1 MARLAMTL
9 TLNTTMRG
17 CELRGLRW
25 RDVDFMDRSFT
36 VRRSK
41 TDAGERVIPLN
52 ADAWQAILQLRE
64 RSKQLFG
71 DSLSSDWYVF
81 PRAEG
86 FYRPD
91 PTLRMG
97 RGGWRTAWR
106 SLTRAVRCPACGA
119 LQEPADICRNEG
131 CEADIRGTKSPLAGL
146 RFHDLRHHAITEL
159 AESQASDQTI
169 RSIAGHVSEKMLEH
183 YSHIRLDAKR
193 SALDALSSRSKAAGY
208 DTNDGTKRETGNSQH
223 TQTAEK
229 NGGREGARTPDLLV
243 ANEGALPTELHAHC
257 LKACLRF

>member
-1 MARLAMTL
+1 
-9 TLNTTMRG
+9 
-17 CELRGLRW
+17 
-25 RDVDFMDRSFT
+25 VDFMDRSIT
-36 VRRSK
+36 IRRSK

-64 RSKQLFG
+64 RSKALFG
-71 DSLSSDWYVF
+71 DSLSLDWYVF

-91 PTLRMG
+91 PALPMG
-97 RGGWRTAWR
+97 RGGCRTAWR
-106 SLTRAVRCPACGA
+106 RLTRAVRCPICDTV
-119 LQEPADICRNEG
+119 QEPADICCDEE
-131 CEADIRGTKSPLAGL
+131 CKADIRGIKSPLAGL

-193 SALDALSSRSKAAGY
+193 TALDALSTGGKAVSY
-208 DTNDGTKRETGNSQH
+208 DTNDGTKRDSDNQTSLQDAGNI
-223 TQTAEK
+223 
-229 NGGREGARTPDLLV
+229 GGREGARTPDLLV
-243 ANEGALPTELHAHC
+243 ANEDGNLTRRGAATTYAFRNR
-257 LKACLRF
+257 LRLDNLGYRGSS